1 MDYYLNRVLCPSV
14 LKVLQVAGHFLFI
27 LDPFRLHRRPVL
39 VPRGLVVDRVDK
51 ANGKV
56 NKGSGDGEGEF

>member
-1 MDYYLNRVLCPSV
+1 MDYYLNRVLGPSV
-14 LKVLQVAGHFLFI
+14 LKVLQDAGHFLFI

-56 NKGSGDGEGEF
+56 NKSSGDGEGEF